1 MGEDIKEDLCLY
13 YKDEN
18 GIICKVED
26 LVMVTLNEE
35 EEEGDDE

>member
-1 MGEDIKEDLCLY
+1 MGDDIKEDLCLY

-26 LVMVTLNEE
+26 LVMATLNEE
-35 EEEGDDE
+35 IEEGEDE

>member
-26 LVMVTLNEE
+26 LIMVTLNEE
-35 EEEGDDE
+35 EEGNDE